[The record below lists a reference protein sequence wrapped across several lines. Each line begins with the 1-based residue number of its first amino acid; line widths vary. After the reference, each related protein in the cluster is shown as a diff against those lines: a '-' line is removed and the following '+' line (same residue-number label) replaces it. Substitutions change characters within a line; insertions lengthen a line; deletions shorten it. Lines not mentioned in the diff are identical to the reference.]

1 MARRCTELGT
11 SLHELVNGRTRPNCG
26 NYYPLVGCCC
36 RGRCLVA
43 ERHIDRIR
51 RHGLCAAILCA
62 TRRYHVAFNNFD
74 IWDTVF
80 GFGTGDVRWCG
91 TELGVCS
98 WSLRHRDNVGPV
110 ISRVL
115 NDTWSA
121 GEHPL
126 LDAHLLPSFNTPD
139 QHDVTPE
146 NCALEHEALVRG
158 CWPLG
163 SPFVVTVH
171 ACPGGRC
178 PPDTFAELQFVRD

>member
-1 MARRCTELGT
+1 M
-11 SLHELVNGRTRPNCG
+11 
-26 NYYPLVGCCC
+26 
-36 RGRCLVA
+36 
-43 ERHIDRIR
+43 
-51 RHGLCAAILCA
+51 LCA
-62 TRRYHVAFNNFD
+62 TRRDHVAFGIFG
-74 IWDTVF
+74 IWDTVDAF
-80 GFGTGDVRWCG
+80 GVGTGDVRWWRQFTADRG

-98 WSLRHRDNVGPV
+98 WSLHHRDNVGPV

-126 LDAHLLPSFNTPD
+126 PDAHLLPSLNTPH

-146 NCALEHEALVRG
+146 SCAPEHEALVRG

-171 ACPGGRC
+171 ACPGGQC
-178 PPDTFAELQFVRD
+178 TPDTYAELQFVRD